1 MAPPSAQLQSLA
13 PDQRAAVE
21 LVLRRGLSYGELAD
35 LLGLPEETVRARA
48 RAGLEALA
56 PDLPPPPRA
65 GEIADWLLGQQAP
78 AHAARTQA
86 LAAADPAVR
95 RWAEQV
101 APPLRELS
109 GDVPDLDAE
118 LPPPREPGTG
128 RRRPLRDDGRATG
141 GDARPPTPRDRP
153 APDDTAAIEAALGR
167 PRTPPRHSRPATSG
181 AAPPAEAEALP
192 GRSSRLGGAI
202 LIAVAVL
209 VVGGVI
215 AFVLTRGG
223 DDNTASPPPAASVAP
238 TATPTLTGN
247 DIVLRGPAG
256 SQAVGVMQLFKAK
269 DDSVRFLLVAQGLEP
284 NRGGERYSIWFR
296 KQGGQAQLL
305 GDVKDPVGQ
314 DGKLTAAGPGNA
326 DVDRFPTWF
335 ATYDNVL
342 VTRDA
347 KGARKPGTVVL
358 SGDLPRSASSG

>member
-56 PDLPPPPRA
+56 PDLPPPPRS

-128 RRRPLRDDGRATG
+128 RRRPLRD
-141 GDARPPTPRDRP
+141 
-153 APDDTAAIEAALGR
+153 
-167 PRTPPRHSRPATSG
+167 
-181 AAPPAEAEALP
+181 APPASEAAAGSDRNGAAAAGGAGEDAPAQPASGLP

-223 DDNTASPPPAASVAP
+223 DDDTASPPAAASAAP

-269 DDSVRFLLVAQGLEP
+269 DNSVRFLLVAQGLEP

-296 KQGGQAQLL
+296 KTGGQAQLL

>member
-56 PDLPPPPRA
+56 PDLPPPPRS

-128 RRRPLRDDGRATG
+128 RRRPLRD
-141 GDARPPTPRDRP
+141 
-153 APDDTAAIEAALGR
+153 APVASEAAAGSDR
-167 PRTPPRHSRPATSG
+167 NG
-181 AAPPAEAEALP
+181 AAAAGGAGEDAAAQPASGLP

-223 DDNTASPPPAASVAP
+223 DDDTASPPSAASAAP

-269 DDSVRFLLVAQGLEP
+269 DNSVRFLLVAQGLEP

-296 KQGGQAQLL
+296 KTGGQAQLL

>member
-13 PDQRAAVE
+13 PDQRAAIE
-21 LVLRRGLSYGELAD
+21 LVLRRGLSYGELAN

-56 PDLPPPPRA
+56 PDLPPPARA
-65 GEIADWLLGQQAP
+65 GEVADWLLGQQAP

-86 LAAADPAVR
+86 LVDSDPVIHG
-95 RWAEQV
+95 WAEQV

-118 LPPPREPGTG
+118 LPAPREPG
-128 RRRPLRDDGRATG
+128 RARPRPLRDPA
-141 GDARPPTPRDRP
+141 ARGAAAAAP
-153 APDDTAAIEAALGR
+153 APPPDEPASGEAA
-167 PRTPPRHSRPATSG
+167 
-181 AAPPAEAEALP
+181 AAP

-202 LIAVAVL
+202 LIGLAVL

-215 AFVLTRGG
+215 AFVLTRHS
-223 DDNTASPPPAASVAP
+223 DSANTPSAATAPAATATA
-238 TATPTLTGN
+238 TATPSGN

-269 DDSVRFLLVAQGLEP
+269 DNTVRFLLVAQGMP
-284 NRGGERYSIWFR
+284 ANRTGQRYSIWFR
-296 KQGGQAQLL
+296 KNSGAAQLL
-305 GDVKDPVGQ
+305 GDVKDPVGK

-326 DVDRFPTWF
+326 DVDRFPGWF

-342 VTRDA
+342 VTLDA

-358 SGDLPRSASSG
+358 SGDLPHAASAG

>member
-56 PDLPPPPRA
+56 PDLPPPPRS

-128 RRRPLRDDGRATG
+128 RRRPLRD
-141 GDARPPTPRDRP
+141 
-153 APDDTAAIEAALGR
+153 APVASEAAAGSDR
-167 PRTPPRHSRPATSG
+167 NG
-181 AAPPAEAEALP
+181 AAAAGGAGEDAPAQPASGLP

-223 DDNTASPPPAASVAP
+223 DDDTASPPAAASAAP

-269 DDSVRFLLVAQGLEP
+269 DNSVRFLLVAQGLEP

-296 KQGGQAQLL
+296 KTGGQAQLL